1 MLIKAGGGNS
11 SMLHRLPISLI
22 CYVYIC
28 LYMYCLYIYTYI
40 NISICLY
47 IYTYKHIYMF
57 IYDMFIYIIGLK
69 LAVGKL

>member
-22 CYVYIC
+22 CYVYI
-28 LYMYCLYIYTYI
+28 CLYIYTYI